1 MRKATRQI
9 WVYGDL
15 RNEKFFGLSLNI
27 LAKAA
32 ELAQSVDTSAAMVLL
47 KTSDNEKMS
56 QNDLLPISDAA
67 ERAIKHGAGTVY
79 IIDGCGLDILRP
91 DAFAFALSEAVSK
104 QNPMLFCFPLT
115 DFCRELAARLARSHG
130 GGLIADCVD
139 LTIKNGSVIATSP
152 AWGGRIMAEITYSD
166 ESRTGFATVAQ
177 NIATPSAEEGKPGN
191 IEELEVDCP
200 YFQEELELLSRL
212 PEEKDPRD
220 IEHAEIV
227 VAGGAGMRSAE
238 GFSVLSE
245 LAAALGGQLGAT
257 RPPVL
262 NHWIDEKRL
271 IGQTGK
277 TIRPRLLI
285 SVGTSGAVQY
295 TAGIEDSEKIV
306 AVNRDKKASI
316 FEMADIGIVAN
327 ADTFVPLFTSL
338 VKTSFMKRLADDIT
352 HTGKPEAKSGFG
364 QMIRK
369 LREAGNWTLEKLA
382 ETTDQSPDF
391 IRQVENDEVAPSVS
405 FLLRLARAFKVDPGT
420 FLGEEQKNMI
430 RDRRTEAYIKR
441 TENYSY
447 QTLTPGAENE
457 HLRAFMIS
465 IESRQDHKPV
475 AYKHEGEEFVFV
487 LEGKIELT
495 LSGKPQILNAGES
508 LRFNSEIPHKLRNFS
523 DDLSRCL
530 VVLYTP

>member
-1 MRKATRQI
+1 MTKLTRQI

-27 LAKAA
+27 LAKAR
-32 ELAQSVDTSAAMVLL
+32 ELAQSVNTKAAVVLL
-47 KTSDNEKMS
+47 KTSEDEKKV
-56 QNDLLPISDAA
+56 QKDLLSISEAA
-67 ERAIKHGAGTVY
+67 ERSIKHGADTVY
-79 IIDGCGLDILRP
+79 VIDGCGLDFLRA
-91 DAFAFALSEAVSK
+91 DAFAFALSEAVLK

-115 DFCRELAARLARSHG
+115 DFCKELAARIARSHG
-130 GGLIADCVD
+130 GGLIADCSD
-139 LTIKNGSVIATSP
+139 LIIKNSSVIATSP
-152 AWGGRIMAEITYSD
+152 AWGGKIMAEITYSD
-166 ESRTGFATVAQ
+166 ANRTGFATVAS
-177 NIATPSAEEGKPGN
+177 NIATPSTEEGKPGN

-212 PEEKDPRD
+212 PEDKSYRG
-220 IEHAEIV
+220 IEDAEIV
-227 VAGGAGMRSAE
+227 VAGGAGMESAE
-238 GFSVLSE
+238 GFSSLSE

-277 TIRPRLLI
+277 TIKPSLLF

-295 TAGIEDSEKIV
+295 TAGIEDSETIV
-306 AVNRDKKASI
+306 AVNRDKKAPI

-327 ADTFVPLFTSL
+327 ANSFVPLFTSL
-338 VKTSFMKRLADDIT
+338 VKTSVMRRLADDIGYI
-352 HTGKPEAKSGFG
+352 GKPEAKQGFG
-364 QMIRK
+364 QMLKK
-369 LREAGNWTLEKLA
+369 LREAGKWSLEKLA

-420 FLGEEQKNMI
+420 FLGEEQKTMML
-430 RDRRTEAYIKR
+430 DRRTEAYIKR

-465 IESRQDHKPV
+465 IESRKDHKPI

-495 LSGKPQILNAGES
+495 LAGKPQILNAGES
-508 LRFNSEIPHKLRNFS
+508 LRFNSEVPHKLKSLS
-523 DDLSRCL
+523 DELSRCL
-530 VVLYTP
+530 VILYTP

>member
-1 MRKATRQI
+1 MRKSTRQI

-27 LAKAA
+27 LSKARD
-32 ELAQSVDTSAAMVLL
+32 LAQSVNTRAAMVLL
-47 KTSDNEKMS
+47 KTSEDEKKVHKE
-56 QNDLLPISDAA
+56 LLSISEAA
-67 ERAIKHGAGTVY
+67 ERSIKHGADTVY
-79 IIDGCGLDILRP
+79 IIDGCGLDILRA
-91 DAFAFALSEAVSK
+91 DAFAFALSETVSK

-115 DFCRELAARLARSHG
+115 DFCRELAARIARSHG
-130 GGLIADCVD
+130 GGLIADCSD
-139 LTIKNGSVIATSP
+139 LVIKNGSVIATSP

-166 ESRTGFATVAQ
+166 ASRTGFATVAP
-177 NIATPSAEEGKPGN
+177 NIATPSTEQGKPGN

-200 YFQEELELLSRL
+200 YFHEELELLSRL
-212 PEEKDPRD
+212 PEEKDYRS
-220 IEHAEIV
+220 IEDAEIV
-227 VAGGAGMRSAE
+227 VAGGAGMGSAE
-238 GFSVLSE
+238 GFSALSE
-245 LAAALGGQLGAT
+245 LAAALGGLLGAT

-277 TIRPRLLI
+277 TIRPGLLL

-295 TAGIEDSEKIV
+295 TAGIEDSETIV
-306 AVNRDKKASI
+306 AVNRDKKAPI
-316 FEMADIGIVAN
+316 FEMADIGIVAD
-327 ADTFVPLFTSL
+327 ADAFVTAFTSL
-338 VKTSFMKRLADDIT
+338 VKASVMRRLAGNIG
-352 HTGKPEAKSGFG
+352 HAGKPEVKPGYG
-364 QMIRK
+364 QMIQK
-369 LREAGNWTLEKLA
+369 LREAGKWSLEKLA

-420 FLGEEQKNMI
+420 FLGEEQKTMM

-495 LSGKPQILNAGES
+495 LAGKHQILNAGES
-508 LRFNSEIPHKLRNFS
+508 LRFNSEIPHKLKNFS